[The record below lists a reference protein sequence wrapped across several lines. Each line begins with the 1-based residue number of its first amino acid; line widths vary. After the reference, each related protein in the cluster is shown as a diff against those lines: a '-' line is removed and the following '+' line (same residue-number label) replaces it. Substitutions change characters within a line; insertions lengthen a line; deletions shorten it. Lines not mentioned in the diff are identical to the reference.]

1 MPRKSDIRLVFCRR
15 LKEAR
20 ERCQLSQKQLGLK
33 AGLDQFVA
41 STRINRYERGIHE
54 PDLAMVAS
62 LAEALKVPVAY
73 LFAEDERLANMILA
87 FDRLTVSEKD
97 KLLKELGNDS

>member
-1 MPRKSDIRLVFCRR
+1 MPRQSDIRLVFCRR

-20 ERCQLSQKQLGLK
+20 ERCQLSQRQLGLK

-41 STRINRYERGIHE
+41 STRVNRYERGIHE
-54 PDLAMVAS
+54 PDLATVAS

-87 FDRLTVSEKD
+87 FDRLTAGEKD
-97 KLLKELGNDS
+97 KLLKELGER

>member
-1 MPRKSDIRLVFCRR
+1 MPRRSDIQLVFCRR

-20 ERCQLSQKQLGLK
+20 ERCQLSQKQLGSK

-54 PDLAMVAS
+54 PDLATVAS

-87 FDRLTVSEKD
+87 FDRLTAGEKD
-97 KLLKELGNDS
+97 KLLKELGER